1 MMQSWLERRWPDIR
15 AKGQLHFV
23 LVRGLI
29 VWGGLM
35 TLAMYAM
42 LLVAERRQ
50 GLELRSAWPLVPVL
64 CLPAGAFW
72 ALIGWHWNE
81 YLYRKLGFDKD
92 NRKQ

>member
-1 MMQSWLERRWPDIR
+1 MMQSWLERRWPEIR

-50 GLELRSAWPLVPVL
+50 GLELRSAWPLVPVF

-72 ALIGWHWNE
+72 ALIAWHWNE